1 MSPVTTIFLTAAV
14 LTAAVTFLIV
24 GRMANQLRQVVPAE
38 RKPSL
43 LLGLPWIIREHSR
56 LFPQSGPMLAFWLS
70 VIFLVVWLT
79 CVVFS
84 LIRHF

>member
-1 MSPVTTIFLTAAV
+1 MSPVTTIFLAAAV

-24 GRMANQLRQVVPAE
+24 GRMANQLRRAAPAE
-38 RKPSL
+38 RKTSL
-43 LLGLPWIIREHSR
+43 LLDLPWIIREHSR

>member
-1 MSPVTTIFLTAAV
+1 MSPATIIFLLASV
-14 LTAAVTFLIV
+14 ITAAVTFLIV
-24 GRMANQLRQVVPAE
+24 GRMANQLKQVAPGE
-38 RKPSL
+38 RKTSI

-70 VIFLVVWLT
+70 VIFLGVWLS
-79 CVVFS
+79 CVAFS

>member
-24 GRMANQLRQVVPAE
+24 GRMANQLRQAAPAE
-38 RKPSL
+38 RKTSL

-56 LFPQSGPMLAFWLS
+56 LFPHSGPMLAFWLS
-70 VIFLVVWLT
+70 VIFHVVWLT

>member
-1 MSPVTTIFLTAAV
+1 MSPATIIFLLASV
-14 LTAAVTFLIV
+14 ITAAVTFLIV
-24 GRMANQLRQVVPAE
+24 GRMANQLKQVAPGE
-38 RKPSL
+38 RKTSI

-70 VIFLVVWLT
+70 VIFLLVWLS
-79 CVVFS
+79 CVAFS

>member
-1 MSPVTTIFLTAAV
+1 MSPATIIFLLASV
-14 LTAAVTFLIV
+14 VTAAVTFLIV
-24 GRMANQLRQVVPAE
+24 GRMANQLKQVASAE
-38 RKPSL
+38 RKTSI

-70 VIFLVVWLT
+70 VIFLGVWLS
-79 CVVFS
+79 CVAFS

>member
-1 MSPVTTIFLTAAV
+1 LSPATTIFLLASMV
-14 LTAAVTFLIV
+14 TAAVTFLIV
-24 GRMANQLRQVVPAE
+24 GRMANQLKQVAPGE
-38 RKPSL
+38 RKTSI

-70 VIFLVVWLT
+70 VIFLGVWLS
-79 CVVFS
+79 CVAFS

>member
-1 MSPVTTIFLTAAV
+1 LSPATTIFLLASMV
-14 LTAAVTFLIV
+14 TAAVTFLIV
-24 GRMANQLRQVVPAE
+24 GRMANQLKQVASAE
-38 RKPSL
+38 RKTSI

-70 VIFLVVWLT
+70 VIFLLVWLS
-79 CVVFS
+79 CVAFS

>member
-1 MSPVTTIFLTAAV
+1 MV
-14 LTAAVTFLIV
+14 TAAVTFLIV
-24 GRMANQLRQVVPAE
+24 GRMANQLKQVAPGE
-38 RKPSL
+38 RKTSI

-70 VIFLVVWLT
+70 VIFLGVWLS
-79 CVVFS
+79 CVAFS

>member
-1 MSPVTTIFLTAAV
+1 MSPATTIFLLASMV
-14 LTAAVTFLIV
+14 TAAVTFLIV
-24 GRMANQLRQVVPAE
+24 GRMANQLKQVAPGE
-38 RKPSL
+38 RKTSI

-70 VIFLVVWLT
+70 VIFLLVWLS
-79 CVVFS
+79 CVAFS

>member
-1 MSPVTTIFLTAAV
+1 MTTIFLAAAV

-24 GRMANQLRQVVPAE
+24 GRMANQLRQAAPAE
-38 RKPSL
+38 RKTSL
-43 LLGLPWIIREHSR
+43 LLGLHWIIREHGR
-56 LFPQSGPMLAFWLS
+56 LFPQSGQMLAFWLS

-79 CVVFS
+79 CIVFS

>member
-1 MSPVTTIFLTAAV
+1 VV
-14 LTAAVTFLIV
+14 TAAVTFLIV
-24 GRMANQLRQVVPAE
+24 GRMANQLKQVASAE
-38 RKPSL
+38 RKTSI

-70 VIFLVVWLT
+70 VIFLGVWLS
-79 CVVFS
+79 CVAFS

>member
-1 MSPVTTIFLTAAV
+1 MSPATTIFLLASMV
-14 LTAAVTFLIV
+14 TAAVTFLIV
-24 GRMANQLRQVVPAE
+24 GRMANQLKQVAPGE
-38 RKPSL
+38 RKTSI

-70 VIFLVVWLT
+70 VIFLGVWLS
-79 CVVFS
+79 CVAFS

>member
-1 MSPVTTIFLTAAV
+1 LSPATIIFLLASV
-14 LTAAVTFLIV
+14 VTAAVTFLIV
-24 GRMANQLRQVVPAE
+24 GRMANQLKQVASAE
-38 RKPSL
+38 RKTSI

-70 VIFLVVWLT
+70 VIFLGVWLS
-79 CVVFS
+79 CVAFS

>member
-1 MSPVTTIFLTAAV
+1 MSPATTIFLLASMV
-14 LTAAVTFLIV
+14 TAAVTFLIV
-24 GRMANQLRQVVPAE
+24 GRMANQLKQVASAE
-38 RKPSL
+38 RKTSI

-70 VIFLVVWLT
+70 VIFLLVWLS
-79 CVVFS
+79 CVAFS

>member
-1 MSPVTTIFLTAAV
+1 LSPATIIFLLASV
-14 LTAAVTFLIV
+14 ITAAVTFLIV
-24 GRMANQLRQVVPAE
+24 GRMANQLKQVAPAE
-38 RKPSL
+38 RKTSV

-70 VIFLVVWLT
+70 VIFLGVWLS
-79 CVVFS
+79 CVAFS